1 MDLEGGT
8 VRRNYEGYSVKNKKT
23 GKIVGVD
30 IGVIFGDVALVFR
43 SKKVLK
49 LYHELKPNEEIVPVR
64 VIEER
69 SFE

>member
-43 SKKVLK
+43 SSGHLNSIRRGRGVATLTG
-49 LYHELKPNEEIVPVR
+49 EREILA
-64 VIEER
+64 
-69 SFE
+69 